1 MALQCTCRCLH
12 FLKSVGGN
20 RTGESFPH
28 FSTLLPCHARF
39 DRRGP
44 FLRCRSPNPRFV
56 QWWWL
61 DNLRMYCLLK
71 LHRPDR
77 RPSTHLRRFLK
88 LHRPDRRPSTG
99 TILHLAEIAC
109 VAGRSP
115 ARANSLS
122 AVSRISSRRRN
133 RLEMSSSD
141 APKAPSMSAS
151 CGLWGGMADHTV
163 ALEFAMIVATAT
175 VAVAGVYC
183 RGGRG
188 DALYSSESSSD
199 EESEETRSLPTFYRL
214 AYQIKHLQSAQ
225 MPS

>member
-1 MALQCTCRCLH
+1 VVLQWYSETVGDFQKSETWTKSWKRENVVSKSQKWSKSPFRALHGFPPRVTEENSEMDGGAAGAPSPELMRWFCFLSLLHQHQCAEDDLIAAIAGWQ
-12 FLKSVGGN
+12 S
-20 RTGESFPH
+20 
-28 FSTLLPCHARF
+28 
-39 DRRGP
+39 
-44 FLRCRSPNPRFV
+44 LRPPRV
-56 QWWWL
+56 
-61 DNLRMYCLLK
+61 
-71 LHRPDR
+71 
-77 RPSTHLRRFLK
+77 
-88 LHRPDRRPSTG
+88 
-99 TILHLAEIAC
+99 
-109 VAGRSP
+109 
-115 ARANSLS
+115 
-122 AVSRISSRRRN
+122 
-133 RLEMSSSD
+133 LEMSSSD